1 MSFFKK
7 EYLDKGVIKLTYT
20 PSPYLFAYVT
30 PHKGGKLL
38 IMSDDLVYQCDDT
51 EHAFDVFKYQ
61 VETGVW

>member
-1 MSFFKK
+1 MALFIK
-7 EYLDKGVIKLTYT
+7 EYLDKGVIKMTYG
-20 PSPYLFAYVT
+20 PKPYLFAYAV
-30 PHKGGKLL
+30 PHEDGKLL